1 MAGRGEQ
8 GKAPVQAV
16 VELYKAI
23 RDGRVGDVLALTD
36 PGVVCLP
43 LVRPGLTWYE
53 GHEGMARLVAD
64 MHAVHGRYQVEVVSI
79 TETAGPQV
87 TATAW
92 LVPERGQPF
101 GVMTVS
107 GFRDG
112 LISSIESFP
121 AEGERPLRPGRD
133 QLRDCFPADPG
144 ILRHARRF
152 YAMCPLLVD
161 TLRPAWA
168 GWEMSTNG
176 GQWWRLLM
184 PREPKTAAGLR
195 KLAGWLAAEHGIRA
209 EARHVEEAGGRYRW
223 VLCWYDGPADL
234 PRLGDKAAELGLDTR
249 RFSVARV
256 ITGQA
261 LAVIAARIA
270 VRGDLPRYRDP
281 VRLAEAITAEA
292 RSADYP
298 ERPADEE
305 EKALA
310 TMLSWTAGDTAG
322 PADVAAL
329 AIEHLAP
336 IEHLAAS
343 KAPGGTGPQAPPAR
357 PADRLDGITAALAGL
372 PGPAEGGADTETV
385 LACLAVARSLA
396 AEIEQAELALIEAA
410 RDGGATWA
418 QIAAAMGARNRQTAQ
433 KRHADLSRRL
443 QRPPV
448 VDIGEPGTA
457 AVPEPETAQESV
469 TAPASAGPGD
479 EAVPAPPPDEVPLR
493 RRPAPGLGPEW
504 AITGDDGGDITLW
517 REDRRAGTVGRA
529 PFSSGWEA
537 RRASGGPVTTLA
549 AKGGRYPSRAK
560 ALAALAADAEHAR
573 RRATLARQVPLAAA
587 GPGWQL
593 AQTLADKDE
602 GAWQVIAPDGT
613 RAGTVRRSY
622 PGARTWTATAGDP
635 EARHGTLLALY
646 PGADQAAPDGDWRTR
661 DDAARAVAI
670 ARDPGIEDEDLPP
683 ASAPARPAGT
693 GRRTTDPRI
702 TPAVISEGRYE
713 LVRAPDHAESRA
725 WQVLVGGKP
734 AGLVRPTWRRER
746 GSRPGWEAADNSGM
760 ALPASGTGRVTPAG
774 NARTRDAA
782 AVSLLRALLRQQEN
796 QHARKEP
803 S

>member
-8 GKAPVQAV
+8 GIAPVEAV

-23 RDGRVGDVLALTD
+23 RDSRVGDVLSLTD
-36 PGVVCLP
+36 PGVVCEP
-43 LVRPGLTWYE
+43 LVRPGLTRYE
-53 GHEGMARLVAD
+53 GHAGMARLVAD
-64 MHAVHGRYQVEVVSI
+64 MHAVHGRYAVEIVSI
-79 TETAGPQV
+79 TETGEPRV

-101 GVMTVS
+101 GVVTVY

-121 AEGERPLRPGRD
+121 AEGQRSLRPGRD
-133 QLRDCFPADPG
+133 QLRDCFPLDPG
-144 ILRHARRF
+144 FCGMPA
-152 YAMCPLLVD
+152 ASAAGCPRWWTRSGRACRMGACPRTVD
-161 TLRPAWA
+161 
-168 GWEMSTNG
+168 GSGE
-176 GQWWRLLM
+176 LLM
-184 PREPKTAAGLR
+184 PREPETAAGLR
-195 KLAGWLAAEHGIRA
+195 KLAGWLADEHGIRA
-209 EARHVEEAGGRYRW
+209 EARHVEESGGRYRW
-223 VLCWYDGPADL
+223 VLTWYDGPADL

-256 ITGQA
+256 ITVQA
-261 LAVIAARIA
+261 LAVIAARIT

-281 VRLAEAITAEA
+281 ARLAEAITAEA
-292 RSADYP
+292 RSTDYP
-298 ERPADEE
+298 GRAADDEE

-310 TMLSWTAGDTAG
+310 AMLSWTAGDAAG

-329 AIEHLAP
+329 AIN
-336 IEHLAAS
+336 HLAAIGS
-343 KAPGGTGPQAPPAR
+343 RGGIGQQAPPGR
-357 PADRLDGITAALAGL
+357 PADRLAGITAALAGL
-372 PGPAEGGADTETV
+372 SGPAQGGAGTATV
-385 LACLAVARSLA
+385 LASLAAARKLA
-396 AEIEQAELALIEAA
+396 AEIEQAELALVEAA
-410 RDGGATWA
+410 REGGATWA

-443 QRPPV
+443 QRPPA
-448 VDIGEPGTA
+448 VDISQPETA
-457 AVPEPETAQESV
+457 AAPEPESALES
-469 TAPASAGPGD
+469 TPTPASAGPGD
-479 EAVPAPPPDEVPLR
+479 QAV
-493 RRPAPGLGPEW
+493 PAPGLGPEW

-549 AKGGRYPSRAK
+549 AKGGLYPSRAK
-560 ALAALAADAEHAR
+560 ALAALAADAEYAR
-573 RRATLARQVPLAAA
+573 RRVTMARQVPLAAA
-587 GPGWQL
+587 GPGWQP

-613 RAGTVRRSY
+613 RAGTVRRSS
-622 PGARTWTATAGDP
+622 PGARSWTVTQGDP
-635 EARHGTLLALY
+635 ADRYGTLLALY

-661 DDAARAVAI
+661 DAAARAVAI

-683 ASAPARPAGT
+683 APAPARPAGT
-693 GRRTTDPRI
+693 VSRRTADPVI
-702 TPAVISEGRYE
+702 TPAVISESRYE

-746 GSRPGWEAADNSGM
+746 GSRPGWEAVDNSGM
-760 ALPASGTGRVTPAG
+760 R
-774 NARTRDAA
+774 
-782 AVSLLRALLRQQEN
+782 
-796 QHARKEP
+796 
-803 S
+803 